1 MEDRKLTDQLVAAL
15 GVQPENS
22 TPSDKTIPNGTRR
35 NRQQT
40 NNEYKS
46 ESERKLVSK

>member
-22 TPSDKTIPNGTRR
+22 TPSDKTIPNARDEIDNRRTMSTRV
-35 NRQQT
+35 
-40 NNEYKS
+40 KAK
-46 ESERKLVSK
+46 ES